1 MALSDID
8 RGLLQQCL
16 AHKPRAWE
24 NFVDRFLGLVL
35 HVVDHT
41 AQSRSIR
48 LSSPDREDF
57 AADVFLAIVEDDYA
71 VLRRF
76 RGDASLATYLTV
88 VSRRVVVRELLK
100 RKTASRLGGNGS
112 NGDVD
117 GLESQ
122 GDGEVEQ
129 RVSNREEVERLME
142 GLKGPEAEI
151 VRMFFL
157 EGKSYQQISAQ
168 VGMPENSIGP
178 TLSRAREKMRQA
190 SAGS

>member
-1 MALSDID
+1 
-8 RGLLQQCL
+8 L